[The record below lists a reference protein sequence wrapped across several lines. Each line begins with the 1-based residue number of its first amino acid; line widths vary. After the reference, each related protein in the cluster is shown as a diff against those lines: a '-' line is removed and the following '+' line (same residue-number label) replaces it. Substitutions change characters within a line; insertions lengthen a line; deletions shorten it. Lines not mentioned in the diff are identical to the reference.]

1 MTAIPT
7 KRWGGKNRFAAPAQT
22 MPPWRMRATSLA
34 VGVLLLAGTV
44 SSAFADQ
51 AISFNNNNLGSP
63 RLVTFSSEY
72 GALGGT
78 GVRNGVADG
87 ASFVAQLFQVVGPSL
102 SAIGAP
108 ANFRAATTAFPGTW
122 SGGTRTALG
131 VPPGTEIQLV
141 VRAWDSAFPTY
152 EEARAAGKLT
162 GQSAVFTFQD
172 ALSSPPAPSDILMVN
187 FQGFVV
193 GVPEPRSL
201 LLGALG
207 CTTLLWLARKR

>member
-7 KRWGGKNRFAAPAQT
+7 KRWGGKNRFAVPAQT
-22 MPPWRMRATSLA
+22 MRSWRMKATSLA
-34 VGVLLLAGTV
+34 VGVLLLAGTD

-51 AISFNNNNLGSP
+51 DINFNNINLGSP
-63 RLVTFSSEY
+63 RLVTFAGH

-152 EEARAAGKLT
+152 EEALAAGGLT

-207 CTTLLWLARKR
+207 CATLLWLARKR